1 MRLVNRSALQDDAVR
16 KAVRD
21 AGFGHL
27 LLTDQ
32 QLDRSLEFTLARRTP
47 GQPIWVFGYGSL
59 IWSPMFEFVERRVAR
74 LRGYHRGFYLWSRI
88 NRGSPEVPGLVL
100 GLDRGGSCGGMVF
113 RLAETSLLDEL
124 TLLWRRE
131 MLTGTYQPRWTSV
144 ETHSG
149 IVRAIAFVVDR
160 RKPGYAGRLTDQQ
173 ILAVVARAR
182 GHYGTCT
189 DYLRETA
196 HSLEQHGIADRRLS
210 RLAKLIAQQARRRD
224 GQHAADSPSA

>member
-1 MRLVNRSALQDDAVR
+1 MKQVDRSALQDDAIR

-32 QLDRSLEFTLARRTP
+32 QLARSLELTLALRTP
-47 GQPIWVFGYGSL
+47 GQPVWVFGYGSL
-59 IWSPMFEFVERRVAR
+59 IWSPMFEFAERRVAR

-88 NRGSPEVPGLVL
+88 NRGSPETPGLVL
-100 GLDRGGSCGGMVF
+100 GLDRGGSCGGMVY
-113 RLAETSLLDEL
+113 RLAEPSLMDEL
-124 TLLWRRE
+124 ALLWRRE
-131 MLTGTYQPRWTSV
+131 MLTGTYEPRWTNV
-144 ETHSG
+144 ETRTG
-149 IVRAIAFVVDR
+149 TVRAIAFVVDR

-189 DYLRETA
+189 DYLQETA
-196 HSLEQHGIADRRLS
+196 HSLERHGIADRRLS
-210 RLAKLIAQQARRRD
+210 RLAKLIAQQARHRD
-224 GQHAADSPSA
+224 GPRAADSSSA